1 MNGQRHRPAPDE
13 RNGTM
18 SEHDKPQRRG
28 FLKALGLAGGAA
40 VATAT
45 PAAAF
50 NTDGGLNGAK
60 PAKETADEKLAA
72 RYRESEHVKAFYR
85 TNRY

>member
-1 MNGQRHRPAPDE
+1 
-13 RNGTM
+13 M
-18 SEHDKPQRRG
+18 SEGESTNRRRG

-40 VATAT
+40 VAASA

-50 NTDGGLNGAK
+50 NVNGELGDVK
-60 PAKETADEKLAA
+60 PAKETPEQRVAA
-72 RYRESEHVKAFYR
+72 RYRETDHVKAFYR

>member
-1 MNGQRHRPAPDE
+1 
-13 RNGTM
+13 M
-18 SEHDKPQRRG
+18 SERDTTGQRRG

-40 VATAT
+40 VASAT

-50 NTDGGLNGAK
+50 NADGSLGDAR
-60 PAKETADEKLAA
+60 PAKETADERLAA
-72 RYRESEHVKAFYR
+72 RYRETDHVKAFYR

>member
-1 MNGQRHRPAPDE
+1 MTEGKT
-13 RNGTM
+13 GM
-18 SEHDKPQRRG
+18 SEGGSTNRRRG

-40 VATAT
+40 VAATT

-50 NTDGGLNGAK
+50 NENGELGTVK
-60 PAKETADEKLAA
+60 PSKETAEQRVAA
-72 RYRESEHVKAFYR
+72 RYRETDHVKAFYR